1 MACTVSSA
9 TIEATEKAIRKAAA
23 GTRSKG
29 RPTWVETAGQPS
41 RTYII
46 VPQGSV
52 VKLGGYR
59 AVQPKRLA
67 PRDGSEVYR
76 IPLPRKGTVAGD
88 AKQQVTI
95 EGADGGMINWAA
107 RGLDAEK
114 AGDTETWSAQRINM
128 LETVEGV
135 GGQVWP
141 ALAKKYARKSTD
153 QYDPKTSILL
163 DHAMRMPGVLAR
175 IGRDPKNRLGRQQR
189 VVPIVQASE
198 IGVESFAWLMRQSG
212 RTPEEKAHR
221 GVLCSVRSTEYDT
234 LENRV
239 VRDYAQRT
247 ILEVH
252 RAENALPQLKK
263 WARECHWL
271 DRGLRELQVG
281 TLQGPVQANQVLR
294 MNPDYRRVWEARK
307 ELLDRMEQTELLWC
321 WQGETWNELA
331 LCLFK
336 AAMARYQ
343 ESSDPEVGWQAV
355 IRSPIRMRR
364 GQHEGRWIETD
375 QQTSGIWVNMQ
386 RRRILRLLGGGLE
399 SSGSPPVAACRALL
413 YEMDR
418 DDQQIAEMDVFA
430 IPPVDCGQAGHGQIK
445 VVSGRESKTV
455 EVWADEALCEAM
467 KLIDRGLAQLWG

>member
-1 MACTVSSA
+1 MARTVLSA
-9 TIEATEKAIRKAAA
+9 TVEATDKAIREAVAV
-23 GTRSKG
+23 TRSEGK
-29 RPTWVETAGQPS
+29 PTWVETAGQPS
-41 RTYII
+41 RIYIV
-46 VPQGSV
+46 VPQGSA

-59 AVQPKRLA
+59 AIQPKRLA

-76 IPLPRKGTVAGD
+76 IPLPRKGTVAGG
-88 AKQQVTI
+88 AVQQVTI
-95 EGADGGMINWAA
+95 GGAEGSMIDWTA
-107 RGLDAEK
+107 RGLEAEK

-128 LETVEGV
+128 LETAEGV
-135 GGQVWP
+135 GGQVWH
-141 ALAKKYARKSTD
+141 ALAKEYARKSID
-153 QYDPKTSILL
+153 KYDPKTSILL
-163 DHAMRMPGVLAR
+163 DHAERMPGVLAR

-198 IGVESFAWLMRQSG
+198 IDKESFAWLMRQSG

-221 GVLCSVRSTEYDT
+221 GVLCSIRSTEYDT

-247 ILEVH
+247 IQEVR
-252 RAENALPQLKK
+252 RAEHAGRRLEEWKSK
-263 WARECHWL
+263 CHWL
-271 DRGLRELQVG
+271 DRVLRELQVG
-281 TLQGPVQANQVLR
+281 TLQGPAQANQVLR

-336 AAMARYQ
+336 AAMAKYQ
-343 ESSDPEVGWQAV
+343 ESSDPEAGWHAV

-364 GQHEGRWIETD
+364 GQREGRWIETD

-386 RRRILRLLGGGLE
+386 RRCILRLLGGGLE
-399 SSGSPPVAACRALL
+399 SSGSPSVAACRALL
-413 YEMDR
+413 YEMDH

-445 VVSGRESKTV
+445 VVSGSVPKTV
-455 EVWADEALCEAM
+455 EVRADEALCEAM
-467 KLIDRGLAQLWG
+467 KVIDRGLAQLWG

>member
-1 MACTVSSA
+1 MEIA
-9 TIEATEKAIRKAAA
+9 E
-23 GTRSKG
+23 
-29 RPTWVETAGQPS
+29 QPS
-41 RTYII
+41 RTYIV
-46 VPQGSV
+46 VPRGSA

-59 AVQPKRLA
+59 AIQPKRLA
-67 PRDGSEVYR
+67 PRNGAEVYR
-76 IPLPRKGTVAGD
+76 IPLPRKGTVTGNAV
-88 AKQQVTI
+88 QQVTI
-95 EGADGGMINWAA
+95 GRAEASVIDWTA

-114 AGDTETWSAQRINM
+114 VGDTETWSAQRINT

-135 GGQVWP
+135 GGQVWF
-141 ALAKKYARKSTD
+141 ALAEEYARRSIDK
-153 QYDPKTSILL
+153 YDPKTSILR
-163 DHAMRMPGVLAR
+163 DHAERMPGVLAR

-189 VVPIVQASE
+189 VIPIVQANE
-198 IGVESFAWLMRQSG
+198 IDAESFAWLMRQSG

-247 ILEVH
+247 VREVQRTEH
-252 RAENALPQLKK
+252 AGSLLKK
-263 WARECHWL
+263 WERECHWL
-271 DRGLRELQVG
+271 DRRLLELQVG
-281 TLQGPVQANQVLR
+281 TLQGHVQANQVLR

-307 ELLDRMEQTELLWC
+307 ELLDQMEQTELLWC

-343 ESSDPEVGWQAV
+343 ESSDPEVGWHAV

-386 RRRILRLLGGGLE
+386 RRRVLRLLGGGLE

-413 YEMDR
+413 YEMNR
-418 DDQQIAEMDVFA
+418 DDQEIAEMDVYA
-430 IPPVDCGQAGHGQIK
+430 IPPVDCGQASHGQIK
-445 VVSGRESKTV
+445 VTSVSEQKTV
-455 EVWADEALCEAM
+455 EVRADEALCEAM
-467 KLIDRGLAQLWG
+467 KVIDAGLAQLWG